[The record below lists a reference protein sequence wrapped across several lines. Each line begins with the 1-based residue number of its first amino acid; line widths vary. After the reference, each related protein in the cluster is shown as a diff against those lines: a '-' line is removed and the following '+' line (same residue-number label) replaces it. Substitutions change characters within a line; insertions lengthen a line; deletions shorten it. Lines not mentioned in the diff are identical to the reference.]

1 MERQAK
7 LWKELQEFRV
17 SLKTS
22 NEVDGTFNSKKVAV
36 ITLLGTL
43 AFVSNGFLPSPI
55 DKMVIGIQALCFSL
69 AALLVA
75 KGGAVYASLVTGLLL
90 SGLRTGFFPFS
101 LLFSLFYGLIIE
113 GLFYFF
119 KVRKG
124 KRVEPRRVILL
135 LTVATGITGVVSMY
149 LTTMLGILPMIP
161 AMYFA
166 IIVVAILNGVVA
178 GYLTVVI
185 WNKYLSH
192 LFL

>member
-1 MERQAK
+1 
-7 LWKELQEFRV
+7 
-17 SLKTS
+17 
-22 NEVDGTFNSKKVAV
+22 
-36 ITLLGTL
+36 
-43 AFVSNGFLPSPI
+43 
-55 DKMVIGIQALCFSL
+55 MVIGIQALCFSL
-69 AALLVA
+69 AALFVA
-75 KGGAVYASLVTGLLL
+75 KGGAVYASFVTGILL

-119 KVRKG
+119 TVRKG
-124 KRVEPRRVILL
+124 NRVESRRLILL
-135 LTVATGITGVVSMY
+135 LTVATGITGVASMY
-149 LTTMLGILPMIP
+149 LTTMMGVIPMIP

-166 IIVVAILNGVVA
+166 IIVVAILNGAVA

>member
-1 MERQAK
+1 M
-7 LWKELQEFRV
+7 
-17 SLKTS
+17 
-22 NEVDGTFNSKKVAV
+22 
-36 ITLLGTL
+36 
-43 AFVSNGFLPSPI
+43 
-55 DKMVIGIQALCFSL
+55 
-69 AALLVA
+69 
-75 KGGAVYASLVTGLLL
+75 
-90 SGLRTGFFPFS
+90 
-101 LLFSLFYGLIIE
+101 IE

-124 KRVEPRRVILL
+124 KRVESRRLILL

-149 LTTMLGILPMIP
+149 LTTMLCILPMIP

-178 GYLTVVI
+178 GYLTVEI

>member
-1 MERQAK
+1 MERIK
-7 LWKELQEFRV
+7 KILGGI
-17 SLKTS
+17 LKNS
-22 NEVDGTFNSKKVAV
+22 YGVYSIFNSKKVAV

-69 AALLVA
+69 AALLA
-75 KGGAVYASLVTGLLL
+75 PKGGATYASFVTGLLL
-90 SGLRTGFFPFS
+90 SVLRPGFFPFS
-101 LLFSLFYGLIIE
+101 LLFSVFYGFLID
-113 GLFYFF
+113 GFFHFF
-119 KVRKG
+119 KVTDDKCV
-124 KRVEPRRVILL
+124 KSRRLILL
-135 LTVATGITGVVSMY
+135 LTVATGITGVASMY
-149 LTTMLGILPMIP
+149 LTTMIGLIPMIP

-166 IIVVAILNGVVA
+166 IIVVAILNGAVA

>member
-1 MERQAK
+1 LEDK
-7 LWKELQEFRV
+7 LNYGKKYKEFSV
-17 SLKTS
+17 ILKTS
-22 NEVDGTFNSKKVAV
+22 NEADGIFSSKKIAV

-69 AALLVA
+69 SALLVA
-75 KGGAVYASLVTGLLL
+75 KGGAVYSSLVTGLLL

-113 GLFYFF
+113 GLFYLFT
-119 KVRKG
+119 VRKG
-124 KRVEPRRVILL
+124 KCVESRRLILL

-149 LTTMLGILPMIP
+149 LTTMLSILPMIP
-161 AMYFA
+161 IMYFA
-166 IIVVAILNGVVA
+166 IIAVAVLNGVVA
-178 GYLTVVI
+178 GYLTVII

-192 LFL
+192 LFP

>member
-1 MERQAK
+1 M
-7 LWKELQEFRV
+7 FRII
-17 SLKTS
+17 LKTS
-22 NEVDGTFNSKKVAV
+22 NEADGIFNSKKVAI

-69 AALLVA
+69 AALLVV

-90 SGLRTGFFPFS
+90 SGLRTSFFPFS

-113 GLFYFF
+113 GFFYFF

-124 KRVEPRRVILL
+124 KSVESRRLILL

-149 LTTMLGILPMIP
+149 LTTMLSILPMIP

-166 IIVVAILNGVVA
+166 IIIVATLNGVVA